1 MPSSA
6 DATRGVEWLE
16 VELRAPEELE
26 SELDVLLTRRDFGG
40 WVVESEGPELVW
52 VFYVP
57 QEPGWQERLG
67 SVGVSLRELG
77 AEIRVRK
84 TVADEDWAE
93 CWKQFYHP
101 RRIGRTLVI
110 CPSWEAFEAKPEDR
124 VLILDPGMAF
134 GTGYHASTALCM
146 ELLEEHLLDHAA
158 PTVLDVGIGSGILSL
173 SALLLGAGGVTGVDV
188 DPVAVRVARENLER
202 NGFGERAQVRQFE
215 GVPDGLYDLVMANI
229 VASVLVELSPRLAA
243 AVAPGG
249 RLIAGGIVEERRDE
263 VVAAFEAQGLE
274 LEAERDREAWVGL
287 RLRPG
292 QR

>member
-6 DATRGVEWLE
+6 DPTPSADTQWLE
-16 VELRAPEELE
+16 VELTGDPERE
-26 SELDVLLTRRDFGG
+26 SEYDVLLTRRDFGG

-77 AEIRVRK
+77 GEIRVRK
-84 TVADEDWAE
+84 SVADEDWAE

-101 RRIGRTLVI
+101 RRIGKSLVI

-146 ELLEEHLLDHAA
+146 ELLEEAGPSGD
-158 PTVLDVGIGSGILSL
+158 VLDVGIGSGILSI
-173 SALLLGAGGVTGVDV
+173 SALLLGAERVTGVDV

-202 NGFGERAQVRQFE
+202 NGFGDRADVRQFE
-215 GVPDGLYDLVMANI
+215 GVPEGEHDLVLANI
-229 VASVLVELSPRLAA
+229 VASVLVELAPRLARA
-243 AVAPGG
+243 GS
-249 RLIAGGIVEERRDE
+249 RLILGGIIDDRRDE
-263 VVAAFEAQGLE
+263 VVEAFTRQGLE
-274 LEAERDREAWVGL
+274 LEAEREREGWVGL
-287 RLRPG
+287 RLSRP
-292 QR
+292 